1 MLGQKKTTCL
11 VRRALCIMAFSP
23 PILLALAGRPLPV
36 IPEDSTLPV
45 KGAES
50 SDNKGSGAALSDLH
64 PPSLITSP
72 NPLTAPA
79 AQMAE
84 TSSAET
90 RRRYV
95 RLQRVPTTGLVRGQK
110 GKLVPFHI
118 KHPLS
123 FFPDPDAAQKFP
135 DPLER
140 HDVDPSARITYEA
153 GPPSSSEIGKQYHA
167 IRLLGNGLDGQVLE
181 LKKKEGVPFYAL
193 STRGKVWFFD
203 TRDEKHFSYTDKVS
217 ASDREHVSRY
227 FEPVSTAEARTSNGP
242 EAETSDG
249 AELEISDF
257 TDSET
262 SDSASSASLG
272 AARVPPVVGRAVV
285 KQSQTRIPWFQKLA
299 KGAKSFF
306 KKPFAFVKT
315 RVREV

>member
-1 MLGQKKTTCL
+1 MLGQKKAACL
-11 VRRALCIMAFSP
+11 VRRALCIMAFSS
-23 PILLALAGRPLPV
+23 PILLALAGRPLLV

-50 SDNKGSGAALSDLH
+50 SVNKGSGAALSDLH

-90 RRRYV
+90 RRRFV
-95 RLQRVPTTGLVRGQK
+95 RLQRVPMTGLVRGQK

-135 DPLER
+135 NPLER
-140 HDVDPSARITYEA
+140 HDVDPYARITYEA
-153 GPPSSSEIGKQYHA
+153 EPPSSSKIGKQYHA
-167 IRLLGNGLDGQVLE
+167 IHLLGNGLDGQVLE

-203 TRDEKHFSYTDKVS
+203 TGDKKHFSYTDKVS

-249 AELEISDF
+249 AERFLIS
-257 TDSET
+257 DSET

-272 AARVPPVVGRAVV
+272 AARVPPVVGPAVV